1 MCVYIV
7 FTKSYA
13 TNGLA
18 ILNTQDLSFILTAI
32 CNGGGKAGVGGGG
45 GGLPPTPNTP
55 GV

>member
-18 ILNTQDLSFILTAI
+18 ILNAQDLSFILTAI

-45 GGLPPTPNTP
+45 CPPPQILQEFEP
-55 GV
+55 